1 MKRSTNHILTTHT
14 GSLPRPS
21 DLVDMVLRK
30 EEKQPVDEDVLA
42 MRVRSA
48 VAEVVRRQ
56 AEVGVTVLNDGEQG
70 KPGYSTYMK
79 DRLTGF
85 EGESTAAA
93 VSGEA
98 KDFPEYTAHRT
109 GRAAPKRPSC
119 AGPIAWKDRD
129 AVRKEIENLQ
139 AAVKEV
145 QAEEVFMTAASPGV
159 VPHFMKDQYY
169 GSEEKY
175 LYALADALKE
185 EYDAI
190 HRAGFVLQV
199 DCPDLCMSRHNRFS
213 DLSTKEFKK
222 IAELHVA
229 ALNHALRDIPADR
242 VRLHMCWGNY
252 EGPHHL
258 DIPLTEI
265 IDVALKAKV
274 GALSF
279 EGANPRH
286 EHEWVVF
293 KEFHLPDG
301 LAIIPGVID
310 STTNFVEHPELVA
323 QRIVRYAEVVGP
335 RERHRGHRL
344 RLRHLRARKADHRS
358 AHRVGQT
365 QVAGRGRG
373 HRLKETLELAG
384 IKSLGQL
391 PSHRRIQTG
400 ASVSAQ
406 NPLRCSRGSRCGG
419 AAALTIETERKRLN
433 GWNDWNGIH
442 CEQGIFVSIVI
453 NTKAKSE
460 TPKPFIPYLSFIPL
474 PLSFL

>member
-1 MKRSTNHILTTHT
+1 MKRSTHHILTTHT

-21 DLVDMVLRK
+21 DLVDIVLRQ
-30 EEKQPVDEDVLA
+30 EAKQPVDEEVLA
-42 MRVRSA
+42 MCVRSA
-48 VAEVVRRQ
+48 VAEVVLKQ
-56 AEVGVTVLNDGEQG
+56 AEIGITFLNDGEQG

-98 KDFPEYTAHRT
+98 KDFPEYSARRA
-109 GRAAPKRPSC
+109 GRASPMRPAC
-119 AGPIAWKDRD
+119 TGPIAWKNRD
-129 AVRKEIENLQ
+129 AVRKDIENLKD
-139 AAVKEV
+139 AIKAVK
-145 QAEEVFMTAASPGV
+145 AEEVFMTAASPGV

-190 HRAGFVLQV
+190 HRAGFVLQL

-213 DLSTKEFKK
+213 DLSTTEFKK

-258 DIPLTEI
+258 DIPLREI

-293 KEFHLPDG
+293 KEVHLPDG
-301 LAIIPGVID
+301 MAIIPGVID
-310 STTNFVEHPELVA
+310 STTHFIEHPELVA
-323 QRIVRYAEVVGP
+323 QRIVRYAEVVGRENVIAGTDCGFGTFVRAEPTIDP
-335 RERHRGHRL
+335 RIAWAKL
-344 RLRHLRARKADHRS
+344 
-358 AHRVGQT
+358 
-365 QVAGRGRG
+365 
-373 HRLKETLELAG
+373 
-384 IKSLGQL
+384 KSL
-391 PSHRRIQTG
+391 
-400 ASVSAQ
+400 AD
-406 NPLRCSRGSRCGG
+406 G
-419 AAALTIETERKRLN
+419 AAIASKRL
-433 GWNDWNGIH
+433 WN
-442 CEQGIFVSIVI
+442 
-453 NTKAKSE
+453 
-460 TPKPFIPYLSFIPL
+460 
-474 PLSFL
+474 